1 MKPCFLRDMQQGK
14 TYKNNEEYKQY
25 LQKLNRFFLFLSIAG
40 AFIGAMGFG
49 AEFIFEK
56 IKLAIAIDDYMLGIY
71 SGVGA
76 GLFISG
82 IVLIIRNRR
91 IIKDEQKLTRARI
104 EQGDERMRELGN
116 RASQIATY
124 VTLFTL
130 FAISLIGGLFY
141 PILPKILLVVLCIFL
156 VTYGI
161 SYQILEKR
169 N

>member
-1 MKPCFLRDMQQGK
+1 
-14 TYKNNEEYKQY
+14 
-25 LQKLNRFFLFLSIAG
+25 
-40 AFIGAMGFG
+40 
-49 AEFIFEK
+49 
-56 IKLAIAIDDYMLGIY
+56 
-71 SGVGA
+71 
-76 GLFISG
+76 
-82 IVLIIRNRR
+82 
-91 IIKDEQKLTRARI
+91 
-104 EQGDERMRELGN
+104 MRELGN